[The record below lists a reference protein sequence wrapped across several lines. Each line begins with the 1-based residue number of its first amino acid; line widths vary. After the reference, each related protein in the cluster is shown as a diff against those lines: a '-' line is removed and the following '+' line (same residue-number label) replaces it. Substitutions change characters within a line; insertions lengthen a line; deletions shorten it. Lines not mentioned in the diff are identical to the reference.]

1 MICALPMK
9 KTLLAI
15 LAAATLA
22 QAGYAGQ
29 PHYLKNVP
37 TTYEDDVDQLTA
49 KFMVYNSLTGKYPN
63 RPPKDFVNGAITVTE
78 EVHGKKTE
86 FIFKNYRWEV
96 AHNNHQQKVVAH
108 YTMHGREEL
117 TPEEF
122 DDVKKDMVTTLG
134 QASHLAYQRHSQ
146 TYSTILTR
154 LEKSFKED
162 KLLQENEKLEDKLK
176 LVVEPGL
183 TAKDIFNLPDI
194 EQGDFVP
201 HKIIIGPIPALGMA
215 YLNSGWIYYDPK
227 ARILD
232 YLDGVPNVLAHEC
245 EHRNVKL
252 QRMPYAFAFD
262 AETWASLG
270 LLETNDPLDF
280 LLHPYYADVRDI
292 SKRLFGFDSD
302 YAFKKSF
309 FVTEGGIKPNKEHLR
324 KFIAQIS
331 VIAKEIQQTA
341 MEEFIPEYYA
351 HFSFWSTVNEKLKDK
366 NAALKLY
373 MYKKYDPTLLGGAET
388 TRRWLEKNKLIIE
401 EASRKAL
408 QNVAGLK
415 IEKEQRRTDAF
426 IHELKKAGIH
436 TEHLDPRLLHQIY
449 TQLQSLGYIR

>member
-1 MICALPMK
+1 MLL
-9 KTLLAI
+9 TL
-15 LAAATLA
+15 LAAATIT
-22 QAGYAGQ
+22 QTGYAGQ
-29 PHYLKNVP
+29 PHYLREVP
-37 TTYEDDVDQLTA
+37 TKYEDDIDQLTA

-63 RPPKDFVNGAITVTE
+63 RPPKDFFNGAITLSE

-86 FIFKNYRWEV
+86 FIFKNYRYEKARNNSNKEV
-96 AHNNHQQKVVAH
+96 IAH

-122 DDVKKDMVTTLG
+122 NDVREDMVKTLRE
-134 QASHLAYQRHSQ
+134 ASQLAYQRHSP
-146 TYSTILTR
+146 TYQTILTQ

-162 KLLQENEKLEDKLK
+162 KLLQEHEKLEEKLK
-176 LVVEPGL
+176 TVVEPGL
-183 TAKDIFNLPDI
+183 TGKDIFNLPDL

-201 HKIIIGPIPALGMA
+201 HTIIIGPIPALGMA
-215 YLNSGWIYYDPK
+215 YLNSGWIYYDLK
-227 ARILD
+227 ARVLD
-232 YLDGVPNVLAHEC
+232 HLDGVPNVLAHEC
-245 EHRNVKL
+245 EHRNIKL

-270 LLETNDPLDF
+270 LMETNDPLDF

-292 SKRLFGFDSD
+292 SKRLFGFDSE

-309 FVTEGGIKPNKEHLR
+309 FITEGGVKPNKEQLR
-324 KFIAQIS
+324 KFIAQIN
-331 VIAKEIQQTA
+331 VITKEVQKTA
-341 MEEFIPEYYA
+341 MEGFIPEYYA

-373 MYKKYDPTLLGGAET
+373 MYKKYDPTLLGGAEA

-415 IEKEQRRTDAF
+415 MAKDERKTDAAF
-426 IHELKKAGIH
+426 IHELKKAGIK
-436 TEHLDPRLLHQIY
+436 TDHLDQRLLHEIY
-449 TQLQSLGYIR
+449 TKLQSLGYIR